1 MAATHTAEHAAHEYH
16 QSFIRKYIFSLD
28 HKVIGIQYMLTALFM
43 ALVGGFGNFLIPLQI
58 GARDMAFPWLN
69 MMSYWLVVP
78 AIVVLMA
85 SFFVTGGGG
94 GGGGGC
100 LSAPSPSAPARRGA
114 GPRAR

>member
-1 MAATHTAEHAAHEYH
+1 MAVTHTAEHAAHEH
-16 QSFIRKYIFSLD
+16 PQSFIRKYIFSLD
-28 HKVIGIQYMLTALFM
+28 HKVIGIQYMLTAI
-43 ALVGGFGNFLIPLQI
+43 LVGGCGNFLIPLQI

-94 GGGGGC
+94 GGGWA
-100 LSAPSPSAPARRGA
+100 APTALFPRAPAGA
-114 GPRAR
+114 